1 MADRVEFIRAN
12 ISGASQVLDQKTT
25 GSDVSTVSPKSNIID
40 DKIDDKDK
48 LTIKDDKR
56 DNKIR
61 LDRRKEDLKSILNK
75 INDVMRIFDIE
86 RRYQMERVMH
96 QVVVK
101 FVDVRE
107 NRVIDQIPPEE
118 VIRRYHRMIEYFR
131 KVFGL

>member
-40 DKIDDKDK
+40 DKDK
-48 LTIKDDKR
+48 LAIKDDKKD
-56 DNKIR
+56 DNSKIR
-61 LDRRKEDLKSILNK
+61 LGRREEDLKSILNK